1 MSAAERA
8 IGIFAQLEFTEAHGE
23 RVEQEQAANER
34 LADADDEL
42 QRLGG
47 LNRAHYSGKHAEH
60 AAFGAGWHEARRRR
74 FWIQAA
80 IARAIGITKD
90 GYLAF
95 EAENRAVDI
104 GLAEEHGRVV
114 YEIARREIVGA
125 VHDEVVVFQNIESVF
140 AGEMRFESVNLNIR
154 IQIAQAIAGSGDFRA
169 PYIFCAEENLTL
181 QVGGIY
187 CVEINE
193 ADVADSSRGK
203 IQTER
208 RAKAAGAD
216 A

>member
-42 QRLGG
+42 QRLGVLPEIVG
-47 LNRAHYSGKHAEH
+47 S
-60 AAFGAGWHEARRRR
+60 
-74 FWIQAA
+74 IQAA
-80 IARAIGITKD
+80 IARAVGITKD

-193 ADVADSSRGK
+193 ADAADSSRGK